1 MDQRDVLMTFAELS
15 LALGGFIGIVLVLRS
30 RSDLVVGVP
39 RPLLESILLVVFGAA
54 IIPVVCIATLNF
66 GTDPSVAYRI
76 GSFLMV
82 AATGAW
88 FAIVAPRLIRSGGL
102 FTTSTLPVSV
112 FGISAIHWIAQALN
126 VFGMLSPHTFA
137 VMFAGLAWYFISG
150 TIAFSSILISIEGS
164 VFAENEDAGKGDYST
179 DETPSQPREHD
190 SKRVGRQRAEDVE
203 SLCNPIDC
211 RNSEY

>member
-66 GTDPSVAYRI
+66 GTDPSVAYRT

-82 AATGAW
+82 AASGTW
-88 FAIVAPRLIRSGGL
+88 FAIVVPRLARSWDFT
-102 FTTSTLPVSV
+102 FTTSTLPLSI
-112 FGISAIHWIAQALN
+112 FGISAINLIAQALN
-126 VFGMLSPHTFA
+126 VFGTLSPHTFA

-150 TIAFSSILISIEGS
+150 TIAFSSILIFS
-164 VFAENEDAGKGDYST
+164 EDAAFDGD
-179 DETPSQPREHD
+179 DPVEPFD
-190 SKRVGRQRAEDVE
+190 SSR
-203 SLCNPIDC
+203 
-211 RNSEY
+211 

>member
-1 MDQRDVLMTFAELS
+1 VDQRDVLMTFAELS

-30 RSDLVVGVP
+30 RSDPALAVN

-82 AATGAW
+82 AASGTW
-88 FAIVAPRLIRSGGL
+88 FAIVVPRLNRSRGL
-102 FTTSTLPVSV
+102 PLKTSTMPLSIY
-112 FGISAIHWIAQALN
+112 GISALNWIAQALN
-126 VFGMLSPHTFA
+126 VFGTLSPHTFA

-150 TIAFSSILISIEGS
+150 MIAFSSILIFS
-164 VFAENEDAGKGDYST
+164 EDAAFDGDGPV
-179 DETPSQPREHD
+179 EPSD
-190 SKRVGRQRAEDVE
+190 SSR
-203 SLCNPIDC
+203 
-211 RNSEY
+211 

>member
-30 RSDLVVGVP
+30 RSDPVVAVP

-102 FTTSTLPVSV
+102 FMTSTLHVST

-126 VFGMLSPHTFA
+126 VFGTLSPHTFA

-150 TIAFSSILISIEGS
+150 TIAFSTILIFS
-164 VFAENEDAGKGDYST
+164 EDAAFDGD
-179 DETPSQPREHD
+179 DPVEPSD
-190 SKRVGRQRAEDVE
+190 SSR
-203 SLCNPIDC
+203 
-211 RNSEY
+211 